1 MTRIA
6 VIGPGAVGTSIAVAL
21 SDEYEVTLVGRRAQT
36 LTFEDYIDQT
46 TRTLSV
52 NALQEAT
59 EPFDLIFI
67 AVKTHQLANVIA
79 KLPELTHD
87 KTTLILAQNG
97 YGMLEQ
103 LKDYRAYQAVVYISG
118 QKKDSHV
125 THFRDYKLHL
135 QSDAVTEQL
144 AQAFSATKL
153 ELVLEPYI
161 QQAIWYKLIVNL
173 GINTVTALGR
183 DTARVLKDERM
194 AELCHQL
201 LIEGEQVARAEGI
214 HFDTDFVTSIMN
226 IYAGYPDEMGTSMY
240 YDTMN
245 QHPLEVE
252 AIQGYIYRRAKAH
265 QLDTPHLETIYT
277 LLAYQNQSRL

>member
-36 LTFEDYIDQT
+36 LTFEDYVDQT

-201 LIEGEQVARAEGI
+201 LIEGEQVAHAEGI

-226 IYAGYPDEMGTSMY
+226 IM
-240 YDTMN
+240 
-245 QHPLEVE
+245 Q
-252 AIQGYIYRRAKAH
+252 AILMKWGRACI
-265 QLDTPHLETIYT
+265 TI
-277 LLAYQNQSRL
+277 R

>member
-1 MTRIA
+1 M
-6 VIGPGAVGTSIAVAL
+6 
-21 SDEYEVTLVGRRAQT
+21 
-36 LTFEDYIDQT
+36 
-46 TRTLSV
+46 
-52 NALQEAT
+52 
-59 EPFDLIFI
+59 
-67 AVKTHQLANVIA
+67 
-79 KLPELTHD
+79 
-87 KTTLILAQNG
+87 
-97 YGMLEQ
+97 
-103 LKDYRAYQAVVYISG
+103 
-118 QKKDSHV
+118 

-214 HFDTDFVTSIMN
+214 HFDMDFVTSIMN

-245 QHPLEVE
+245 QHPLS
-252 AIQGYIYRRAKAH
+252 RS
-265 QLDTPHLETIYT
+265 DTRLHLST
-277 LLAYQNQSRL
+277 S

>member
-36 LTFEDYIDQT
+36 LTFEDYVDQT

-103 LKDYRAYQAVVYISG
+103 LKDYRSYQAVVYISG

>member
-36 LTFEDYIDQT
+36 LTFEDYVDQT

-97 YGMLEQ
+97 YSMLEQ

-214 HFDTDFVTSIMN
+214 HFNTDFVTSIMN

>member
-6 VIGPGAVGTSIAVAL
+6 VIGPGAVGTSIAYAL
-21 SDEYEVTLVGRRAQT
+21 SNRHDVTLLGRQNQT
-36 LTFEDYIDQT
+36 LTFEDYADQT
-46 TRTLSV
+46 TRTFTVS
-52 NALQEAT
+52 ALQEVT
-59 EPFDLIFI
+59 QTFDVIFI
-67 AVKTHQLANVIA
+67 AVKTHQLATVMSA
-79 KLPELTHD
+79 LPQLTDNH
-87 KTTLILAQNG
+87 TTIILAQNG

-103 LKDYRAYQAVVYISG
+103 LKDYRAYQAVVYVSG
-118 QKKDSHV
+118 QKKGSHV
-125 THFRDYKLHL
+125 THFRDYKLHI
-135 QSDAVTEQL
+135 QSDIVTEQL
-144 AQAFSATKL
+144 AQIFSSTKL
-153 ELVLEPYI
+153 ELVLEPHI

-194 AELCHQL
+194 AKLCRQL
-201 LIEGEQVARAEGI
+201 LVEGKQVARAEGI
-214 HFDTDFVTSIMN
+214 HFDADFVTSIMN

-245 QHPLEVE
+245 QQPLEVD
-252 AIQGYIYRRAKAH
+252 AIQGYIYQRAKAH

>member
-21 SDEYEVTLVGRRAQT
+21 SDQYEVTLLGRRHQT
-36 LTFEDYIDQT
+36 LTFEDYADQT

-79 KLPELTHD
+79 KLPALTHD

-103 LKDYRAYQAVVYISG
+103 LKDYHAYQAVVYVSG
-118 QKKDSHV
+118 QKKDNHV

-135 QSDAVTEQL
+135 QSDAITEQL
-144 AQAFSATKL
+144 DRAFSATKL
-153 ELVLEPYI
+153 KLVLEPHI

-194 AELCHQL
+194 AELCRQL

-214 HFDTDFVTSIMN
+214 HFDADFVTSIMN